1 MKIRADQ
8 SRCCGH
14 GMCFIVDQDLFPL
27 DNGYIAITEDV
38 EVPAGRENNAYIGVD
53 ACPEMALTIV
63 ED

>member
-1 MKIRADQ
+1 
-8 SRCCGH
+8 
-14 GMCFIVDQDLFPL
+14 MCFIVDQDLFPL

-38 EVPAGRENNAYIGVD
+38 EVPAGRENKAYIGVD